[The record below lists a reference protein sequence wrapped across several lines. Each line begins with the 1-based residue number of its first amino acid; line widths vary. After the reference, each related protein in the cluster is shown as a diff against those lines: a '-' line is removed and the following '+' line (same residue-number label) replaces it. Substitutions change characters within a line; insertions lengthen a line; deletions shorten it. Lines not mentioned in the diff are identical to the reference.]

1 LSGRAAALRLAALT
15 AIGVGACA
23 VAEDGPIPE
32 AEVPTV
38 GGSAPSGGTMQGGSG
53 GKGGSSGGT
62 GGSGGSSTGGTGGT
76 TGGSAGT
83 PSAGDG
89 GGGGSGSGAG
99 GKGGSGGG
107 GAGAGGSS
115 GKGGSG
121 SGGAGAGGGSGKG
134 GSGSGGAGAGG
145 GSGKGGSGS
154 GGAGAGGGS
163 GKSGS
168 GGSGGMGP
176 PGGTELFSEDF
187 ESGTDGWTIFATA
200 TDWALVTDGTE
211 AYGASNAPG
220 SNTFRAARAGDTSW
234 TDVHVEGRIKVTSFN
249 GSQSDRFAG
258 LCVRVQSATEYTC
271 LALRS
276 DDKLAIRYRNSG
288 GSGMNSTSVNFTV
301 MLDTWYDATIEI
313 VGGTVTGSVNGTTV
327 MQTGI
332 TTASGNIALAVPGTN
347 ARFDDIVVTTP

>member
-1 LSGRAAALRLAALT
+1 LRHSAAAFTLAALT

-32 AEVPTV
+32 AEVPIV
-38 GGSAPSGGTMQGGSG
+38 GGTSGTMQGGTSG
-53 GKGGSSGGT
+53 
-62 GGSGGSSTGGTGGT
+62 GGSGGTGGTGGT
-76 TGGSAGT
+76 GGSTTGGTGGATGGSAGM
-83 PSAGDG
+83 PNAGDG
-89 GGGGSGSGAG
+89 GSSGSGSSGKGGSAGSAASAGGSSGKGGSAGSSAGAAG
-99 GKGGSGGG
+99 SSGKGGSGGSA
-107 GAGAGGSS
+107 AGAGGSS
-115 GKGGSG
+115 GKGGSAG
-121 SGGAGAGGGSGKG
+121 SSAGAAGSSGKG
-134 GSGSGGAGAGG
+134 GSGGT
-145 GSGKGGSGS
+145 
-154 GGAGAGGGS
+154 
-163 GKSGS
+163 
-168 GGSGGMGP
+168 GGMGP
-176 PGGTELFSEDF
+176 PGGTDLFSEDF

-200 TDWALVTDGTE
+200 SDWALVTDGTQ

-234 TDVHVEGRIKVTSFN
+234 TDVHVEGRNKVTSFN

-276 DDKLAIRYRNSG
+276 DDKLAIRYRDSG

-301 MLDTWYDATIEI
+301 TPNTWYDATIEI
-313 VGGTVTGSVNGTTV
+313 VGSTVTGSVNGTTV

-332 TTASGNIALAVPGTN
+332 TTASGNIALAVPGAN